1 MVLQFR
7 HFFFHG
13 IKEKKCY
20 SLIIPPWRK
29 YHSTTEEKSFHHGG
43 TIFSTRW
50 NDLIVAYKYTNRKE
64 EKQEN
69 SHKKHIFT
77 LEMKHIKNTHQTHFR
92 VMKKIYPKKWLEL
105 HPYKQTN
112 SVDQYYVGIAN
123 EIHKRLYSST
133 IADAFEE
140 EENIRYTS
148 LCLAAWFEDVI
159 SQTGI
164 WQAFTAECRK
174 RYGAYLPFYPIKGDY
189 FPDEINLEDIRFL
202 LWHHIQYLC
211 RGISAI
217 NPENPGIE
225 QTAQEIYG
233 LLAEEYET
241 APENERMQEFLY
253 HSAMGEEDFFRYR
266 EILDWFHYQC
276 YFNIENV
283 AQCRDEAERLLDDE
297 KITPEMA
304 ETLIYATRTSLTFKG
319 RRNLLSL
326 TSPEWLALIGKAH
339 PEHQLW
345 GKVKVRKNS
354 CYLLEKE
361 DDRYLYVKDLC
372 SEDEGEFKITKKS
385 LNLSAIR
392 SREVGKSTLI
402 CELIYFG
409 NAWWQCG
416 MLLENKYNQK
426 MAEYVDDLTK
436 QKEKT
441 NEKAA
446 FHDFIK
452 ASGGKSFVFCQSQ
465 EEISDFLLNK
475 MDYNLKEGLDIPRIN
490 TENGAMLMANP
501 HTGLHIQFK
510 LCECIKSPDN
520 PNYNK
525 EEAEKNAIMFI
536 VNPDIIPYQLSCI
549 LQDEGMLPDAYLNS
563 LQRKEY
569 GQEFIRK
576 NAHFLT
582 DYFHYRCRE
591 KDFDLNSAT
600 L

>member
-253 HSAMGEEDFFRYR
+253 HSAMGEEDFFHYR

-283 AQCRDEAERLLDDE
+283 AQCRDEAERLQDDE

-326 TSPEWLALIGKAH
+326 TSPEWLALIGNAH

-345 GKVKVRKNS
+345 GKVKVRENS

-372 SEDEGEFKITKKS
+372 SEDKGEFKITKKS

-490 TENGAMLMANP
+490 TENGAMLMADP

-520 PNYNK
+520 PYYNK

-536 VNPDIIPYQLSCI
+536 VNPDVIPYQLSCI

-563 LQRKEY
+563 LQGKEY

-591 KDFDLNSAT
+591 KDFD
-600 L
+600 

>member
-1 MVLQFR
+1 
-7 HFFFHG
+7 
-13 IKEKKCY
+13 
-20 SLIIPPWRK
+20 
-29 YHSTTEEKSFHHGG
+29 
-43 TIFSTRW
+43 
-50 NDLIVAYKYTNRKE
+50 
-64 EKQEN
+64 
-69 SHKKHIFT
+69 
-77 LEMKHIKNTHQTHFR
+77 
-92 VMKKIYPKKWLEL
+92 MKKIYPKKWLEL

-345 GKVKVRKNS
+345 GKVKARENS

-361 DDRYLYVKDLC
+361 DDEFLYVKDLC

-409 NAWWQCG
+409 NTWWQCG
-416 MLLENKYNQK
+416 ILLGSKNAFQLKSLEYGTVDSVNGAGIDMLHLLLLQQSHYTDGCTEILADGNNHHIHTVQRQHGQGLLVRS
-426 MAEYVDDLTK
+426 VDDKGCGNLFLQTIHPADAHVR
-436 QKEKT
+436 T
-441 NEKAA
+441 Y
-446 FHDFIK
+446 H
-452 ASGGKSFVFCQSQ
+452 FVPQCRKLFCQHV
-465 EEISDFLLNK
+465 
-475 MDYNLKEGLDIPRIN
+475 
-490 TENGAMLMANP
+490 T
-501 HTGLHIQFK
+501 
-510 LCECIKSPDN
+510 
-520 PNYNK
+520 
-525 EEAEKNAIMFI
+525 
-536 VNPDIIPYQLSCI
+536 IIP
-549 LQDEGMLPDAYLNS
+549 
-563 LQRKEY
+563 
-569 GQEFIRK
+569 
-576 NAHFLT
+576 
-582 DYFHYRCRE
+582 
-591 KDFDLNSAT
+591 
-600 L
+600 

>member
-253 HSAMGEEDFFRYR
+253 HSAMGEEDFFHYR

-304 ETLIYATRTSLTFKG
+304 EPLIYATRTSLTFKG

-536 VNPDIIPYQLSCI
+536 VNPNIIPYQLSCI

-591 KDFDLNSAT
+591 KDFD
-600 L
+600 

>member
-326 TSPEWLALIGKAH
+326 TSPEWLALIGNAH

-345 GKVKVRKNS
+345 GKVKVRENS

-392 SREVGKSTLI
+392 SREAGKSTLI

-536 VNPDIIPYQLSCI
+536 VNPNIIPYQLSCI

-591 KDFDLNSAT
+591 KDFD
-600 L
+600 

>member
-253 HSAMGEEDFFRYR
+253 HSAMGEEDFFHYR

-283 AQCRDEAERLLDDE
+283 AQCRDEAERLQDDE

-345 GKVKVRKNS
+345 GKVKVRENS

-372 SEDEGEFKITKKS
+372 SEDKGEFKITKKS

-490 TENGAMLMANP
+490 TENGAMLMADP

-520 PNYNK
+520 PYYNK

-536 VNPDIIPYQLSCI
+536 VNPDVIPYQLSCI

-563 LQRKEY
+563 LQGKEY

-591 KDFDLNSAT
+591 KDFD
-600 L
+600 

>member
-92 VMKKIYPKKWLEL
+92 VMKKIYPQKWLEL

-253 HSAMGEEDFFRYR
+253 HSAMGEEDFFHYR

-326 TSPEWLALIGKAH
+326 TSPEWLALIGNAH

-345 GKVKVRKNS
+345 GKVKVRENS
-354 CYLLEKE
+354 CYLREKE

-416 MLLENKYNQK
+416 MLLENKYDQK

-475 MDYNLKEGLDIPRIN
+475 MGYGLKEALDIPRIH
-490 TENGAMLMANP
+490 TETGAMLMANP

-536 VNPDIIPYQLSCI
+536 VNPNIIPYQLSCI

-591 KDFDLNSAT
+591 KDFD
-600 L
+600 

>member
-29 YHSTTEEKSFHHGG
+29 YHSTTEEKSFHHGR

-253 HSAMGEEDFFRYR
+253 HSAMGEEDFFHYR

-345 GKVKVRKNS
+345 GKVKARENS

-361 DDRYLYVKDLC
+361 DDEFLYVKDLC

-591 KDFDLNSAT
+591 KDFD
-600 L
+600 

>member
-253 HSAMGEEDFFRYR
+253 HSAMGEEDFFHYR

-283 AQCRDEAERLLDDE
+283 AQCRDEAERLLDYE

-304 ETLIYATRTSLTFKG
+304 EPLIYATRTSLTFKG

-591 KDFDLNSAT
+591 KDFD
-600 L
+600 

>member
-1 MVLQFR
+1 
-7 HFFFHG
+7 
-13 IKEKKCY
+13 
-20 SLIIPPWRK
+20 
-29 YHSTTEEKSFHHGG
+29 
-43 TIFSTRW
+43 
-50 NDLIVAYKYTNRKE
+50 
-64 EKQEN
+64 
-69 SHKKHIFT
+69 
-77 LEMKHIKNTHQTHFR
+77 
-92 VMKKIYPKKWLEL
+92 MKKIYPQKWLEL

-409 NAWWQCG
+409 NTWWQCG
-416 MLLENKYNQK
+416 MLLENKYDQK

-441 NEKAA
+441 NEKAT

-475 MDYNLKEGLDIPRIN
+475 MGYGLKEDLDIPRIH
-490 TENGAMLMANP
+490 TETGAMLMANP

-591 KDFDLNSAT
+591 KDFD
-600 L
+600 

>member
-20 SLIIPPWRK
+20 SLIIPPRRK

-345 GKVKVRKNS
+345 GKVKARENS

-361 DDRYLYVKDLC
+361 DDEFLYVKDLC

-441 NEKAA
+441 NEKAT

-591 KDFDLNSAT
+591 KDFD
-600 L
+600 

>member
-345 GKVKVRKNS
+345 GKVKARENS

-361 DDRYLYVKDLC
+361 DDEFLYVKDLC

-392 SREVGKSTLI
+392 SREAGKSTLI

-416 MLLENKYNQK
+416 MLLENKYDQK

-475 MDYNLKEGLDIPRIN
+475 MGYGLKEALDIPRIH
-490 TENGAMLMANP
+490 TETGAMLMANP

-536 VNPDIIPYQLSCI
+536 VNPNIIPYQLSCI

-591 KDFDLNSAT
+591 KDFD
-600 L
+600 

>member
-253 HSAMGEEDFFRYR
+253 HSAMGEEDFFHYR

-339 PEHQLW
+339 PEHLLW

-446 FHDFIK
+446 FPDFIK

-591 KDFDLNSAT
+591 KDFD
-600 L
+600 

>member
-1 MVLQFR
+1 MEKIS
-7 HFFFHG
+7 FHHG
-13 IKEKKCY
+13 
-20 SLIIPPWRK
+20 R
-29 YHSTTEEKSFHHGG
+29 KSFHHGG
-43 TIFSTRW
+43 TIFPTRW

-64 EKQEN
+64 GKQKN

-77 LEMKHIKNTHQTHFR
+77 PEMKHIKNTHQTHFR
-92 VMKKIYPKKWLEL
+92 VMKKIYPKEWLEL

-174 RYGAYLPFYPIKGDY
+174 RYGSYLPFYPIKGDY

-225 QTAQEIYG
+225 QTAQKIYG

-253 HSAMGEEDFFRYR
+253 HSAMEEEDFFRYR

-283 AQCRDEAERLLDDE
+283 AQYRDEAERLLDDE

-345 GKVKVRKNS
+345 GKVKARENS

-361 DDRYLYVKDLC
+361 DGEYLYVRDLC
-372 SEDEGEFKITKKS
+372 SEDKGEFKITKKS

-416 MLLENKYNQK
+416 MLLENKYDQK
-426 MAEYVDDLTK
+426 IAEYVDDLTK

-441 NEKAA
+441 NEKAT

-452 ASGGKSFVFCQSQ
+452 HPAGNLLYSANRKRKSLIFC
-465 EEISDFLLNK
+465 
-475 MDYNLKEGLDIPRIN
+475 
-490 TENGAMLMANP
+490 
-501 HTGLHIQFK
+501 
-510 LCECIKSPDN
+510 
-520 PNYNK
+520 
-525 EEAEKNAIMFI
+525 
-536 VNPDIIPYQLSCI
+536 
-549 LQDEGMLPDAYLNS
+549 
-563 LQRKEY
+563 
-569 GQEFIRK
+569 
-576 NAHFLT
+576 
-582 DYFHYRCRE
+582 
-591 KDFDLNSAT
+591 
-600 L
+600 

>member
-29 YHSTTEEKSFHHGG
+29 YHSTTEEKSFHHSGM
-43 TIFSTRW
+43 IFSTRW

-253 HSAMGEEDFFRYR
+253 HSAMGEEDFFHYR

-345 GKVKVRKNS
+345 GKVKARENS

-361 DDRYLYVKDLC
+361 DDEFLYVKDLC

-591 KDFDLNSAT
+591 KDFD
-600 L
+600 

>member
-7 HFFFHG
+7 FFFFPG

-64 EKQEN
+64 GKQEN

-326 TSPEWLALIGKAH
+326 TSPEWLALISNAH

-345 GKVKVRKNS
+345 GKVKVRENS

-591 KDFDLNSAT
+591 KDFD
-600 L
+600 

>member
-253 HSAMGEEDFFRYR
+253 HSAMGEEDFFHYR

-345 GKVKVRKNS
+345 GKVKARENS

-361 DDRYLYVKDLC
+361 DDEFLYVKDLC

-392 SREVGKSTLI
+392 SREAGKSTLI

-441 NEKAA
+441 NEKAT

-475 MDYNLKEGLDIPRIN
+475 MGYGLKEDLDIPRIH
-490 TENGAMLMANP
+490 TETGAMLMANP

-563 LQRKEY
+563 LQGKEY

-591 KDFDLNSAT
+591 KDFD
-600 L
+600 

>member
-283 AQCRDEAERLLDDE
+283 AQCRDEAERLQDDE

-345 GKVKVRKNS
+345 GKVKARENS

-361 DDRYLYVKDLC
+361 DDEYLYVKDLC

-536 VNPDIIPYQLSCI
+536 VNPNIIPYQLSCI

-591 KDFDLNSAT
+591 KDFD
-600 L
+600 

>member
-92 VMKKIYPKKWLEL
+92 VMKKIYPQKWLEL

-326 TSPEWLALIGKAH
+326 TSPEWLALIGNAY

-345 GKVKVRKNS
+345 GKVKARENS

-361 DDRYLYVKDLC
+361 DDEFLYVKDLC

-392 SREVGKSTLI
+392 SREAGKSTLI

-416 MLLENKYNQK
+416 MLLENKYDQK

-441 NEKAA
+441 NEKAT

-475 MDYNLKEGLDIPRIN
+475 MGYGLKEDLDIPRIH
-490 TENGAMLMANP
+490 TETGAMLMANP

-591 KDFDLNSAT
+591 KDFD
-600 L
+600 

>member
-345 GKVKVRKNS
+345 GKVKARENS

-361 DDRYLYVKDLC
+361 DDEFLYVKDLC

-392 SREVGKSTLI
+392 SREAGKSTLI

-475 MDYNLKEGLDIPRIN
+475 MGYGLKEDLDIPRIH
-490 TENGAMLMANP
+490 TETGAMLMANP

-591 KDFDLNSAT
+591 KDFD
-600 L
+600 

>member
-253 HSAMGEEDFFRYR
+253 HSAMGEEDFFHYR

-345 GKVKVRKNS
+345 GKVKARENS

-591 KDFDLNSAT
+591 KDFD
-600 L
+600 

>member
-241 APENERMQEFLY
+241 APENERMQKFLY

-283 AQCRDEAERLLDDE
+283 AQYRDEAERLLDDE

-345 GKVKVRKNS
+345 GKVKARENS

-361 DDRYLYVKDLC
+361 DDEYLYVKDLC
-372 SEDEGEFKITKKS
+372 SEDESEFKITKKS

-416 MLLENKYNQK
+416 MLLENKYDQK
-426 MAEYVDDLTK
+426 IAEYVDDLTK

-475 MDYNLKEGLDIPRIN
+475 MEYGLKEDLDIPRIH
-490 TENGAMLMANP
+490 TETGAMLMANP

-536 VNPDIIPYQLSCI
+536 VNPDIIPYQLSCT

-563 LQRKEY
+563 LQGKEY

-591 KDFDLNSAT
+591 KDYD
-600 L
+600 

>member
-29 YHSTTEEKSFHHGG
+29 YHSTTEEKSFYHGG

-345 GKVKVRKNS
+345 GKVKARENS

-361 DDRYLYVKDLC
+361 DDEFLYVKDLC

-446 FHDFIK
+446 FPDFIK

-475 MDYNLKEGLDIPRIN
+475 MGYGLKEDLDIPRIH
-490 TENGAMLMANP
+490 TETGAMLMANP

-591 KDFDLNSAT
+591 KDFD
-600 L
+600 

>member
-253 HSAMGEEDFFRYR
+253 HSAMGEEDFFHYR

-283 AQCRDEAERLLDDE
+283 AQYRDEAERLLDDE

-591 KDFDLNSAT
+591 KDFD
-600 L
+600 

>member
-326 TSPEWLALIGKAH
+326 TSPEWLALIGNAH

-345 GKVKVRKNS
+345 GKVKVRENS

-452 ASGGKSFVFCQSQ
+452 ASSGKSFVFCQSQ

-591 KDFDLNSAT
+591 KDFD
-600 L
+600 

>member
-7 HFFFHG
+7 FFFFHG

-20 SLIIPPWRK
+20 SLIVPPWRK

-77 LEMKHIKNTHQTHFR
+77 PEMKHIKNTHQTHFR

-241 APENERMQEFLY
+241 APENERMQKFLY

-283 AQCRDEAERLLDDE
+283 AQYRDEAERLLDDE

-345 GKVKVRKNS
+345 GKVKARENS

-361 DDRYLYVKDLC
+361 DDEYLYVKDLC
-372 SEDEGEFKITKKS
+372 SEDESEFKITKKS

-416 MLLENKYNQK
+416 MLLENKYDQK
-426 MAEYVDDLTK
+426 IAEYVDDLTK

-475 MDYNLKEGLDIPRIN
+475 MEYGLKEDLDIPRIH
-490 TENGAMLMANP
+490 TETGAMLMANP

-591 KDFDLNSAT
+591 KDYD
-600 L
+600 

>member
-253 HSAMGEEDFFRYR
+253 HSAMGEEDFFHYR

-345 GKVKVRKNS
+345 GKVKARENS

-361 DDRYLYVKDLC
+361 DDEFLYVKDLC

-392 SREVGKSTLI
+392 SREAGKSTLI

-416 MLLENKYNQK
+416 MLLENKYDQK

-475 MDYNLKEGLDIPRIN
+475 MGYGLKEALDIPRIH
-490 TENGAMLMANP
+490 TETGAMLMANP

-536 VNPDIIPYQLSCI
+536 VNPNIIPYQLSCI

-591 KDFDLNSAT
+591 KDFD
-600 L
+600 

>member
-253 HSAMGEEDFFRYR
+253 HSAMGEEDFFHYR

-283 AQCRDEAERLLDDE
+283 AQCRDEAERL
-297 KITPEMA
+297 P
-304 ETLIYATRTSLTFKG
+304 LTFKG

-326 TSPEWLALIGKAH
+326 TSPEWLALIGNAH

-345 GKVKVRKNS
+345 GKVKVRENS

-372 SEDEGEFKITKKS
+372 SEDKGEFKITKKS

-452 ASGGKSFVFCQSQ
+452 ASGEKSFVFCQSQ

-490 TENGAMLMANP
+490 TENGAMLMADP

-520 PNYNK
+520 PYYNK

-536 VNPDIIPYQLSCI
+536 VNPDVIPYQLSCI

-563 LQRKEY
+563 LQGKEY

-591 KDFDLNSAT
+591 KDFD
-600 L
+600 

>member
-7 HFFFHG
+7 FFFFPG

-20 SLIIPPWRK
+20 SLIVPPWRK

-43 TIFSTRW
+43 TIFPTRW

-77 LEMKHIKNTHQTHFR
+77 PEMKHIKNTHQTHFR

-253 HSAMGEEDFFRYR
+253 HSAMGEEDFFHYR

-283 AQCRDEAERLLDDE
+283 AQCRDEAERLQDDE

-326 TSPEWLALIGKAH
+326 TSPEWLALIGNAH

-345 GKVKVRKNS
+345 GKVKVRENS

-372 SEDEGEFKITKKS
+372 SEDKGEFKITKKS

-452 ASGGKSFVFCQSQ
+452 ASGEKSFVFCQSQ

-490 TENGAMLMANP
+490 TENGAMLMADP

-520 PNYNK
+520 PYYNK

-536 VNPDIIPYQLSCI
+536 VNPDVIPYQLSCI

-563 LQRKEY
+563 LQGKEY

-591 KDFDLNSAT
+591 KDFD
-600 L
+600 

>member
-392 SREVGKSTLI
+392 SREAGKSTLI

-416 MLLENKYNQK
+416 MLLENKYDQK

-446 FHDFIK
+446 FPDFIK

-591 KDFDLNSAT
+591 KDFD
-600 L
+600 

>member
-253 HSAMGEEDFFRYR
+253 HSAMGEEDFFHYR

-345 GKVKVRKNS
+345 GKVKARENS

-361 DDRYLYVKDLC
+361 DDEFLYVKDLC

-392 SREVGKSTLI
+392 SREAGKSTLI

-475 MDYNLKEGLDIPRIN
+475 MGYGLKEDLDIPRIH
-490 TENGAMLMANP
+490 TETGAMLMANP

-591 KDFDLNSAT
+591 KDFD
-600 L
+600 

>member
-7 HFFFHG
+7 FFFFHG

-20 SLIIPPWRK
+20 SLIVPPWRK

-253 HSAMGEEDFFRYR
+253 HSAMGEEDFFHYR

-283 AQCRDEAERLLDDE
+283 TQCRDEAERLLDDE

-326 TSPEWLALIGKAH
+326 TSPEWLALIGNAH

-345 GKVKVRKNS
+345 GKVKVRENS

-392 SREVGKSTLI
+392 SREAGKSTLI

-591 KDFDLNSAT
+591 KDFD
-600 L
+600 

>member
-217 NPENPGIE
+217 NPENPRIE

-345 GKVKVRKNS
+345 GKVKARENS

-361 DDRYLYVKDLC
+361 DDEYLYVKDLC

-416 MLLENKYNQK
+416 MLLENKYDQK
-426 MAEYVDDLTK
+426 IAEYVDDLTK

-441 NEKAA
+441 NEKAT

-591 KDFDLNSAT
+591 KDFD
-600 L
+600 

>member
-345 GKVKVRKNS
+345 GKVKARENS

-361 DDRYLYVKDLC
+361 DDEFLYVKDLC

-392 SREVGKSTLI
+392 SREAGKSTLI

-416 MLLENKYNQK
+416 MLLENKYDQK

-591 KDFDLNSAT
+591 KDFD
-600 L
+600 

>member
-253 HSAMGEEDFFRYR
+253 HSAMGEEDFFHYR

-326 TSPEWLALIGKAH
+326 TSPEWLALIGNAH

-345 GKVKVRKNS
+345 GKVKARENS

-361 DDRYLYVKDLC
+361 DDEFLYVKDLC

-392 SREVGKSTLI
+392 SREAGKSTLI

-416 MLLENKYNQK
+416 MLLENKYDQK

-475 MDYNLKEGLDIPRIN
+475 MGYGLKEALDIPRIH
-490 TENGAMLMANP
+490 TETGAMLMANP

-536 VNPDIIPYQLSCI
+536 VNPNIIPYQLSCI

-591 KDFDLNSAT
+591 KDFD
-600 L
+600 

>member
-1 MVLQFR
+1 
-7 HFFFHG
+7 
-13 IKEKKCY
+13 
-20 SLIIPPWRK
+20 
-29 YHSTTEEKSFHHGG
+29 
-43 TIFSTRW
+43 
-50 NDLIVAYKYTNRKE
+50 
-64 EKQEN
+64 
-69 SHKKHIFT
+69 
-77 LEMKHIKNTHQTHFR
+77 
-92 VMKKIYPKKWLEL
+92 MKKIYPKKWLEL

-326 TSPEWLALIGKAH
+326 TSPEWLALISNAH

-345 GKVKVRKNS
+345 GKVKVRENS

-501 HTGLHIQFK
+501 HTSLHIQFK

-591 KDFDLNSAT
+591 KDFD
-600 L
+600 

>member
-253 HSAMGEEDFFRYR
+253 HSAMGEEDFFHYR

-283 AQCRDEAERLLDDE
+283 AQCRDEAERLQDDE

-446 FHDFIK
+446 FPDFIK

-490 TENGAMLMANP
+490 TENGAMLMADP

-520 PNYNK
+520 PYYNK

-536 VNPDIIPYQLSCI
+536 VNPDVIPYQLSCI

-563 LQRKEY
+563 LQGKEY

-591 KDFDLNSAT
+591 KDFD
-600 L
+600 

>member
-7 HFFFHG
+7 HFFFPG

-20 SLIIPPWRK
+20 SLIVPPWRK
-29 YHSTTEEKSFHHGG
+29 YNSTTEEKSFHHGG
-43 TIFSTRW
+43 TIFPTRW

-345 GKVKVRKNS
+345 GKVKARENS

-361 DDRYLYVKDLC
+361 DDEFLYVKDLC

-392 SREVGKSTLI
+392 SREAGKSTLI

-416 MLLENKYNQK
+416 MLLENKYDQK

-441 NEKAA
+441 NEKAT

-475 MDYNLKEGLDIPRIN
+475 MGYGLKEDLDIPRIH
-490 TENGAMLMANP
+490 TETGAMLMANP

-591 KDFDLNSAT
+591 KDFD
-600 L
+600 

>member
-253 HSAMGEEDFFRYR
+253 HSAMEEEDFFRYR

-283 AQCRDEAERLLDDE
+283 AQYRDEAERLLDDE

-345 GKVKVRKNS
+345 GKVKARENS

-361 DDRYLYVKDLC
+361 DGEYLYVRDLC
-372 SEDEGEFKITKKS
+372 SEDKGEFKITKKS

-416 MLLENKYNQK
+416 MLLENKYDQK
-426 MAEYVDDLTK
+426 IAEYVDDLTK

-441 NEKAA
+441 NEKAT

-475 MDYNLKEGLDIPRIN
+475 MGYGLKEDLDIPRIH
-490 TENGAMLMANP
+490 TETGAMLMANP

-591 KDFDLNSAT
+591 KDFD
-600 L
+600 